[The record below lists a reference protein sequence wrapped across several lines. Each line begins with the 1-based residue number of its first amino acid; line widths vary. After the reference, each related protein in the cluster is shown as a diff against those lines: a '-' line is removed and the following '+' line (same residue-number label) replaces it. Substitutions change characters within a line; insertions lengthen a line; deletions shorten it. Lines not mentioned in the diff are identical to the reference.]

1 MEGQVGGVVAEPIA
15 NPLLEAITDLVNL
28 LLSGEVPQFVRASLF
43 GGSITAL
50 AQEGGGV
57 RPIAVG
63 YTWRRL
69 AGKGGVSACVC
80 SPRCSPAGAEAAWLW
95 GHGWHGSGCPCVST
109 GMSRTACRRV
119 HVFVKAIDF
128 TNAFNYPAA

>member
-1 MEGQVGGVVAEPIA
+1 MGVVAEPMLI
-15 NPLLEAITDLVNL
+15 PLLEAITDLVNL

-50 AQEGGGV
+50 AKKGGGV
-57 RPIAVG
+57 RPMAVG

-69 AGKGGVSACVC
+69 AGKVACRLVSARAAALLA
-80 SPRCSPAGAEAAWLW
+80 PRAAWLW

-109 GMSRTACRRV
+109 VCREHAAGSRVCEDRLHERLQ
-119 HVFVKAIDF
+119 H
-128 TNAFNYPAA
+128 PAA